1 MHEHFFQCPHCWE
14 TISML
19 IDVSQPDQNYIEDCE
34 ICCNPLQIIVVTNG
48 EKIENFTV
56 NNIEQ

>member
-1 MHEHFFQCPHCWE
+1 
-14 TISML
+14 ML

-48 EKIENFTV
+48 EKIVNFTV
-56 NNIEQ
+56 NNIKQ